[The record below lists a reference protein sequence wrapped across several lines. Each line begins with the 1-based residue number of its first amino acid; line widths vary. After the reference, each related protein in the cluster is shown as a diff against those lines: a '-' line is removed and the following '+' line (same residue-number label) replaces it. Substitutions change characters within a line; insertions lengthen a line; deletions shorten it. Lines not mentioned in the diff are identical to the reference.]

1 MFNFKRKSFKKFD
14 FVLFST
20 VLILCIF
27 GIIILHSASLST
39 ATGSSII
46 KSQTAAT
53 ILGFAAIAVIV
64 LMDYEFIGKLYIPIY
79 VISVGL
85 LLAVLFFGVGDDQV
99 GVGARSWLDLGFF
112 VFQPAE
118 FVKIGLIISLAKFI
132 DKNKE
137 TINAP
142 FTLIKVLIFAF
153 IPVILILLQPDAGT
167 AMVFIFFIAAML
179 FAAGIKW
186 KYIGY
191 ALGTGLLSLPII
203 WLNLKPYQKDR
214 VFDFLDPE
222 RNPTGTGYQAIQSR
236 IAIGSGQL
244 LGRGLYEGTQ
254 TQYNFIPAK
263 QTDFIFAVLAEELGF
278 VGGAGLIILYFI
290 MMQRFLLIAKRSE
303 DVFGSLM
310 AVGIFAKFLFHI
322 WENVGMTIGLMPI
335 TGIPLP
341 FFSHG
346 GTYQLVNLISVGIV
360 LSIGLR
366 KKDGLFFED
375 N

>member
-39 ATGSSII
+39 ATGASII

-191 ALGTGLLSLPII
+191 ALGTGLVSLPII

-278 VGGAGLIILYFI
+278 VGGAALIILYFI